1 MAAAR
6 KKVTTHKKTTH
17 HTAKVVEKLE
27 KKIEDDPQTET
38 SIPMQQAPLSSPV
51 PPSEAQQPQQQSSSP
66 QPQTPPTHP
75 VQQTPPAPAPSLS
88 PSSDPLANFK
98 EKLQEDSSTPIPLQK
113 KNFLIPILFVVLLA
127 FVMLG
132 GAFLY
137 KQSVDKKTENI
148 NVVSLSP
155 SPTSVPTP
163 TVEEVD
169 LTAYEIKILNGSETA
184 GEAGR
189 QQENL
194 EGEGFTVSE
203 VGNAEE
209 SDYTETII
217 QAKEDVEKA
226 FLDELKEVLEKS
238 FKVAKDV
245 EELPEDA
252 DSDAI
257 VIIGSETN

>member
-6 KKVTTHKKTTH
+6 KKVTHKKTTH
-17 HTAKVVEKLE
+17 HT
-27 KKIEDDPQTET
+27 DPQTET
-38 SIPMQQAPLSSPV
+38 SVPMQQAPLSSPV
-51 PPSEAQQPQQQSSSP
+51 PPSNTQQQPQQPSSP
-66 QPQTPPTHP
+66 QPQAPLAPP
-75 VQQTPPAPAPSLS
+75 VQQTPPAPAPSPT

-98 EKLQEDSSTPIPLQK
+98 EKLHEESASNPPPAK
-113 KNFLIPILFVVLLA
+113 KNFFLPIIFVVLLA
-127 FVMLG
+127 FAMLG

-155 SPTSVPTP
+155 TPTSVPTP

-184 GEAGR
+184 GEAGK

-194 EGEGFTVSE
+194 EEEGFTVNDI
-203 VGNAEE
+203 GNAEE

-217 QAKEDVEKA
+217 QAKKEVEKVY
-226 FLDELKEVLEKS
+226 LDKLKEVLEKS
-238 FKVAKDV
+238 FKVAEEV

-252 DSDAI
+252 DSDVV
-257 VIIGSETN
+257 VIIGSLTN

>member
-1 MAAAR
+1 MGAAR
-6 KKVTTHKKTTH
+6 KKVTHKKRTTH
-17 HTAKVVEKLE
+17 HT
-27 KKIEDDPQTET
+27 DSQTET
-38 SIPMQQAPLSSPV
+38 SVPMQQTPLSSPA
-51 PPSEAQQPQQQSSSP
+51 PTSDTPQQPQQQPSSP
-66 QPQTPPTHP
+66 QPQTPLAPP
-75 VQQTPPAPAPSLS
+75 VQQTPPVQAPSS
-88 PSSDPLANFK
+88 PSPVSSDPLANFK
-98 EKLQEDSSTPIPLQK
+98 EKMHEESVSNPPPAK
-113 KNFLIPILFVVLLA
+113 KNFFLPIIFVVLLA
-127 FVMLG
+127 FAMLG

-155 SPTSVPTP
+155 TPTGVPTP

-184 GEAGR
+184 GEAGK

-194 EGEGFTVSE
+194 ESEGFTVSDI
-203 VGNAEE
+203 GNAEE

-217 QAKEDVEKA
+217 QAKKEVEKVY
-226 FLDELKEVLEKS
+226 LDKLKEVLEKS

-252 DSDAI
+252 DSDVI
-257 VIIGSETN
+257 VIIGSLTN